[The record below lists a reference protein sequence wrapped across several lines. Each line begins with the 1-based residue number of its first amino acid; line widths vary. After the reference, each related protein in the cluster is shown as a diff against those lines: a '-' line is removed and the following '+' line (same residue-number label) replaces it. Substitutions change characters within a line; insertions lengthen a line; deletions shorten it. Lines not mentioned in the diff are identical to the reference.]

1 MSGIETYADKVFR
14 GDCVEVMN
22 QLPAESV
29 DLVFADPPYNLQLT
43 GEWRRPNDSVVDA
56 MDDAWDQ
63 FDDFAA

>member
-1 MSGIETYADKVFR
+1 
-14 GDCVEVMN
+14 MN

-29 DLVFADPPYNLQLT
+29 DLVFTDPSYNLQLT

-56 MDDAWDQ
+56 MDDVWDQ